1 VARHSAQRENHFS
14 EEFMH
19 TILKSNMKTVT
30 IGDDKPFIII
40 GEKLNPTGMK
50 KLGQA
55 LVEQN
60 FDYVK
65 RLAQRQVAW
74 GADVLDVNVGHP
86 QVNEAAIMPKVVE
99 AVLSVVDVPL
109 CIDSNEPKIL
119 EAGLKVAPGK
129 PLVNSVNGED
139 KQLATV
145 LPIVKDRGAAVIGM
159 AIGNQG
165 IPPTPDGRLAAA
177 GKIIERATK
186 MGIPIEDIVIDP
198 LVMTVG
204 HNSNAALVTLKS
216 IELIKN
222 EYGVNISLGA
232 SNVSFG
238 LPDRH
243 SVNSAFLALAIQT
256 GVTTSITD
264 PIKLGSSIKAID
276 LLLGRDANSIRY
288 LKYFRATEKLREQEA
303 AVKV

>member
-1 VARHSAQRENHFS
+1 
-14 EEFMH
+14 MH
-19 TILKSNMKTVT
+19 TSLKSNSKEVI
-30 IGDDKPFIII
+30 IGEDKPFVII
-40 GEKLNPTGMK
+40 GEKINPTGIK

-55 LVEQN
+55 LVDQN
-60 FDYVK
+60 FEYVK
-65 RLAQRQVAW
+65 QLALRQVAW

-86 QVNEAAIMPKVVE
+86 QIDEVTIMPKVVE
-99 AVLSVVDVPL
+99 AILSVVDVPL

-119 EAGLKVAPGK
+119 EAGLKASPGK

-159 AIGNQG
+159 AIGNEG
-165 IPPTPDGRLAAA
+165 IPATAEGRLAAA
-177 GKIIERATK
+177 GKVIEHATK
-186 MGIPIEDIVIDP
+186 IGIPIEDVVIDP
-198 LVMTVG
+198 LVMTIG
-204 HNSNAALVTLKS
+204 HNSQAALVTLKS
-216 IELIKN
+216 IELIKK
-222 EYGVNISLGA
+222 EYGVNMSLGA

-243 SVNSAFLALAIQT
+243 SVNSAFLALATQM

-264 PIKLGSSIKAID
+264 PIKLGNSIKAID
-276 LLLGRDANSIRY
+276 LLLGKDANSIRY

-303 AVKV
+303 ASKA

>member
-1 VARHSAQRENHFS
+1 
-14 EEFMH
+14 MH
-19 TILKSNMKTVT
+19 TILKSNTKEVI
-30 IGDDKPFIII
+30 IGEDKPFVMI
-40 GEKLNPTGMK
+40 GEKINPTGIK

-60 FDYVK
+60 FEYVQH
-65 RLAQRQVAW
+65 LAKRQVAW

-86 QVNEAAIMPKVVE
+86 QIDEADIMPKVVQ
-99 AVLSVVDVPL
+99 AIVSVVDVPL

-119 EAGLKVAPGK
+119 EAGLKHAPGK
-129 PLVNSVNGED
+129 PLVNSVNGEE
-139 KQLATV
+139 KQLSTV
-145 LPIVKDRGAAVIGM
+145 LPIVKERGAAVIGLT
-159 AIGNQG
+159 IGEEG
-165 IPPTPDGRLAAA
+165 IPATPEGRLAAA
-177 GKIIERATK
+177 GIIIERCAK

-204 HNSNAALVTLKS
+204 HNSNAALVTLKT
-216 IELIKN
+216 IELVKK

-238 LPDRH
+238 LPDRQ
-243 SVNSAFLALAIQT
+243 SVNSAFLALAMQA

-264 PIKLGSSIKAID
+264 PIKLGSAIKAID
-276 LLLGRDANSIRY
+276 LLLGKDANSMRY

-303 AVKV
+303 SDRKSVV

>member
-1 VARHSAQRENHFS
+1 
-14 EEFMH
+14 MH
-19 TILKSNMKTVT
+19 TILKGTNKEVV
-30 IGDDKPFIII
+30 IGEDRPFVMI
-40 GEKLNPTGMK
+40 GEKLNPTGIK

-55 LVEQN
+55 LVDQN

-65 RLAQRQVAW
+65 YLAQRQVAW

-86 QVNEAAIMPKVVE
+86 QIDEESIMPKVVE
-99 AVLSVVDVPL
+99 AVIAVVDVPL

-119 EAGLKVAPGK
+119 EAGLRIAPGK
-129 PLVNSVNGED
+129 PLVNSVNGEE

-145 LPIVKDRGAAVIGM
+145 LPIVKDRGAAVIGLT
-159 AIGNQG
+159 IGEEG
-165 IPPTPDGRLAAA
+165 IPATAEERLAAA
-177 GKIIERATK
+177 GTIIERATK
-186 MGIPIEDIVIDP
+186 MGIPIEDIIIDP

-204 HNSNAALVTLKS
+204 HNSNAAMLTLKT
-216 IELIKN
+216 IELVKK

-243 SVNSAFLALAIQT
+243 AVNSAFLALAIQAGAT
-256 GVTTSITD
+256 CSITD
-264 PIKLGSSIKAID
+264 PIKLGNTIRATD
-276 LLLGRDANSIRY
+276 LLLGKDANSIRY

>member
-1 VARHSAQRENHFS
+1 
-14 EEFMH
+14 MH
-19 TILKSNMKTVT
+19 TLLKSNTREVI
-30 IGDDKPFIII
+30 IGEDKPFVII
-40 GEKLNPTGMK
+40 GEKLNPTGIK

-65 RLAQRQVAW
+65 QLALRQVAW
-74 GADVLDVNVGHP
+74 GAEVLDVNVGHP
-86 QVNEAAIMPKVVE
+86 QIDEAAIMPKVVE

-119 EAGLKVAPGK
+119 EAGLKMTHGK
-129 PLVNSVNGED
+129 PLVNSVNGEE

-145 LPIVKDRGAAVIGM
+145 LPIVRDRGAAVIGLT
-159 AIGNQG
+159 IGEEG
-165 IPPTPDGRLAAA
+165 IPATPEGRLAAA
-177 GKIIERATK
+177 GTIIERATK
-186 MGIPIEDIVIDP
+186 MGIPIEDIIIDP

-204 HNSNAALVTLKS
+204 HNSNAALVTLKT
-216 IELIKN
+216 IELIKK

-276 LLLGRDANSIRY
+276 LLLGKDANSMRY
-288 LKYFRATEKLREQEA
+288 LKYFRATEKLRAQEEA
-303 AVKV
+303 AKASVSV

>member
-1 VARHSAQRENHFS
+1 
-14 EEFMH
+14 MH
-19 TILKSNMKTVT
+19 TILKSKTKEVV
-30 IGDDKPFIII
+30 IGEDKPFVVI
-40 GEKLNPTGMK
+40 GEKINPTGLK

-65 RLAQRQVAW
+65 QLAQRQVAW

-86 QVNEAAIMPKVVE
+86 QIDEVAIMPKVVE
-99 AVLSVVDVPL
+99 AVLSMVDVPL

-119 EAGLKVAPGK
+119 EAGLKLAPGK
-129 PLVNSVNGED
+129 PLVNSVNGEE
-139 KQLATV
+139 KQLSTV
-145 LPIVKDRGAAVIGM
+145 LPIVKDRGAAVIGLT
-159 AIGNQG
+159 IGEEG
-165 IPPTPDGRLAAA
+165 IPATPEGRLAAA
-177 GKIIERATK
+177 GTIIERAAK
-186 MGIPIEDIVIDP
+186 LGIPIEDIIIDP

-204 HNSNAALVTLKS
+204 HNSNAGLVTLKTV
-216 IELIKN
+216 ELVKK

-256 GVTTSITD
+256 GITTAITD

-276 LLLGRDANSIRY
+276 LLLGRDANSMRY
-288 LKYFRATEKLREQEA
+288 LKYFRATEKLRAEEA

>member
-1 VARHSAQRENHFS
+1 V
-14 EEFMH
+14 H
-19 TILKSNMKTVT
+19 TILKSNTKEVI
-30 IGDDKPFIII
+30 IGSDRPFVMI
-40 GEKLNPTGMK
+40 GEKLNPTGLK

-55 LVEQN
+55 LVDQN

-65 RLAQRQVAW
+65 QLAQRQVAW
-74 GADVLDVNVGHP
+74 GAEVLDVNVGHP
-86 QVNEAAIMPKVVE
+86 QIDEVAIMPKVVE

-119 EAGLKVAPGK
+119 ESGLKLCPGK
-129 PLVNSVNGED
+129 PLVNSVNGEE

-145 LPIVKDRGAAVIGM
+145 LPIVKDRGAAVIGLT
-159 AIGNQG
+159 IGEEG
-165 IPPTPDGRLAAA
+165 IPATPEGRLAAA
-177 GKIIERATK
+177 GIIIERAAK
-186 MGIPIEDIVIDP
+186 MGIPIEDIIIDP

-204 HNSNAALVTLKS
+204 HNSNAALVTLKT
-216 IELIKN
+216 IELLNK

-243 SVNSAFLALAIQT
+243 SVNSAFLALAIQA
-256 GVTTSITD
+256 GVTTAITD

-276 LLLGRDANSIRY
+276 LLLGRDANSMRY

-303 AVKV
+303 SVKV

>member
-1 VARHSAQRENHFS
+1 
-14 EEFMH
+14 MH
-19 TILKSNMKTVT
+19 TRLNSIKKEVI
-30 IGDDKPFIII
+30 IGADKPFVII
-40 GEKLNPTGMK
+40 GEKINPTGIK

-55 LVEQN
+55 LVDQN

-65 RLAQRQVAW
+65 YLAQRQVAW

-86 QVNEAAIMPKVVE
+86 QIDEAAIMPKVVE

-119 EAGLKVAPGK
+119 EAGLKVTPGK

-139 KQLATV
+139 RQLDTV

-159 AIGNQG
+159 AIGNDG
-165 IPPTPDGRLAAA
+165 IPATPEGRLAAA

-186 MGIPIEDIVIDP
+186 MGIPIEDIIIDP

-204 HNSNAALVTLKS
+204 HNSNAGLVTLKT
-216 IELIKN
+216 IELVVK
-222 EYGVNISLGA
+222 EFGVNMSLGA

-243 SVNSAFLALAIQT
+243 AVNSAFLALAMQT

-264 PIKLGSSIKAID
+264 PIKLGNSIKAID
-276 LLLGRDANSIRY
+276 LLLGQDGNSIRY
-288 LKYFRATEKLREQEA
+288 LKYFRATEKLRAEEA
-303 AVKV
+303 AKV